1 MARPTPVRVNVE
13 IPLRTLSAEDCY
25 AKEVPTPVADGT
37 DVSLPDAVQQLI
49 HIMVPQG
56 TEPGCCLRVEVAGGQ
71 FELIPLP
78 PTVSAGDMMVVAHRA
93 DGSWRGCA
101 RTEEFSFLVPPDA
114 DAEQTVSLPDGSS
127 LCFEMPNNV
136 KAGQILNFQLLKE
149 GGWTIKD
156 AYSLPP
162 MVRTPSAL
170 ELVSGPYADVL
181 EVVRSRGCL
190 ERLPVDGKGVL
201 HVNVPFC
208 GGFQEYAVLGNY
220 IADHCLSRL
229 DVCEATILATDISQ
243 AHSFFWAVAH
253 AWYAEIQPEIRLQ
266 TCVKDLSLDPLP
278 EVGLCIAIH
287 PEVTKGGPWFQIIGS
302 IVRSCRGIC
311 VFSTFY
317 EEEMQTVVNMVGM
330 YKRDGTVV
338 DVVENPH
345 YDSRDRPQASDMRY
359 IILVQ
364 APAPP

>member
-1 MARPTPVRVNVE
+1 MARPVPVWVDVE
-13 IPLRTLSAEDCY
+13 VPIRTLNAEDCN
-25 AKEVPTPVADGT
+25 AKEPPTPVAEGT
-37 DVSLPDAVQQLI
+37 DVSLPDVVQQLI
-49 HIMVPQG
+49 HITVPPATQ
-56 TEPGCCLRVEVAGGQ
+56 PGCCLRVEVAESQ

-78 PTVSAGDMMVVAHRA
+78 PTVSAGDKMIVAHHA

-101 RTEEFSFLVPPDA
+101 QTAEFSFLVPPDA
-114 DAEQTVSLPDGSS
+114 DAEQTVSLPDGSA
-127 LCFEMPNNV
+127 LCFEMPDNV
-136 KAGQILNFQLLKE
+136 KPGQILNFQLLAE
-149 GGWTIKD
+149 GGWTIKNVC
-156 AYSLPP
+156 SLPP

-190 ERLPVDGKGVL
+190 ERVPVDGNGVL

-208 GGFQEYAVLGNY
+208 GAFQEYAALGNY
-220 IADHCLSRL
+220 LADHCLSRS
-229 DVCEATILATDISQ
+229 DVCEARVLATDISQ
-243 AHSFFWAVAH
+243 KHSFFWAVAH
-253 AWYAEIQPEIRLQ
+253 KWYADIHPKIQLK